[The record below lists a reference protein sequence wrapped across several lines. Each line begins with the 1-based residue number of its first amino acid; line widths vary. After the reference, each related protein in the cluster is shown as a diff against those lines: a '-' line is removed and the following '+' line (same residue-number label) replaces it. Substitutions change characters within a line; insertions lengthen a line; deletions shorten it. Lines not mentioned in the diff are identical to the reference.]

1 VSVNPRVKSSLLWG
15 LIGVLAFLV
24 LLQGY
29 ELYTDYRYTVGV
41 KVGTALVVGVGV
53 PILTYVADGYLD

>member
-1 VSVNPRVKSSLLWG
+1 MNPRVKASLLWG
-15 LIGVLAFLV
+15 VIGVLVFLV

-29 ELYTDYRYTVGV
+29 ELYTDYRYSLGV
-41 KVGTALVVGVGV
+41 KLGAALVVAIGA